1 MQVPIWRFVD
11 AALAFF
17 VARLLLV
24 IIVNRQ
30 MFTPRYGRAHR
41 LLGLLLLGHMSIG
54 LVDARFG
61 NTIPPSILWLY
72 DVTLS
77 LLGLTVAFSA
87 ARDFGPSHSRV
98 KNDASGVL
106 DEHATVTVEE
116 MLEHC
121 FYQGLN
127 LVQVL
132 YLHSSPLFAPRLRV
146 CMALGATAP
155 WLGRRYFPVNS
166 FSANY
171 SRPGFGGR
179 TWLIRT
185 LYRLK
190 KYQYIFYKHFLLHGL
205 NASNAVSRLSR
216 NGDLVSQPYFRLYW
230 MCLNTAYVCEFFMQ
244 TLVKRA
250 YISQRWMLVLQQL
263 LMFASTVAALRVLAA
278 VRLLPA
284 LISLGLN
291 FQRRGREVSNMA
303 IVLLAARILPPFDHI
318 ADLLPT
324 PWANDLDT
332 WSTYRTVHVYI

>member
-1 MQVPIWRFVD
+1 MQVTIWRLVD

-17 VARLLLV
+17 VARLLLIV
-24 IIVNRQ
+24 IVHRR
-30 MFTPRYGRAHR
+30 MFTPRYGRGHR
-41 LLGLLLLGHMSIG
+41 LFGLLLLGHLSIG

-61 NTIPPSILWLY
+61 NTIPPSILWIY
-72 DVTLS
+72 DATLS
-77 LLGLTVAFSA
+77 LLGLSVSFSA
-87 ARDFGPSHSRV
+87 ARDFGPSHRHVS
-98 KNDASGVL
+98 NDASGVL

-132 YLHSSPLFAPRLRV
+132 YLHLAPLFVPRLRV

-171 SRPGFGGR
+171 SRPDVGGR
-179 TWLIRT
+179 TRLIRT

-205 NASNAVSRLSR
+205 NASIAVASFSRS
-216 NGDLVSQPYFRLYW
+216 GDLVSRPYFRIYW
-230 MCLNTAYVCEFFMQ
+230 VCLNTAYVCEFFMQ

-250 YISQRWMLVLQQL
+250 YISQRWMLILQQL
-263 LMFASTVAALRVLAA
+263 LMFASTVAALRVLEV

-303 IVLLAARILPPFDHI
+303 IVLLAARILPPIDHI
-318 ADLLPT
+318 GDLVPT
-324 PWANDLDT
+324 PWADDL
-332 WSTYRTVHVYI
+332 HVW